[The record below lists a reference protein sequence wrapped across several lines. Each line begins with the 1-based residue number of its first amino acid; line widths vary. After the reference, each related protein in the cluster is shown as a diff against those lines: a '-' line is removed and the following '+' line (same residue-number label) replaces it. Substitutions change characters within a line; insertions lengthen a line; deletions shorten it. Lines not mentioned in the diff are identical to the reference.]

1 MWHSDDRT
9 VEKECVMRPP
19 HRGDLESN
27 DFADKLAKTG
37 SGEPCITFA
46 GVQVHWLTISGISA
60 FTRPRA

>member
-1 MWHSDDRT
+1 MTARSKKNASCDR
-9 VEKECVMRPP
+9 PI
-19 HRGDLESN
+19 GAILESN

-60 FTRPRA
+60 FTRPGLE